1 MTLFEILDIMAI
13 HNKIMDL
20 YGMAK
25 DLEGK
30 NGIKFTVRSRK
41 LIHEIAVM
49 CNNCVSIKKYTE
61 KEKAKETREKCLESR
76 EPEDIILNMIIAIV
90 EGAEK
95 GDRALTYITPMICIP
110 LIDEM
115 LEQRD
120 KAIARNNKS

>member
-30 NGIKFTVRSRK
+30 NGIKFTTRSRK

-49 CNNCVSIKKYTE
+49 CNSCISLKKYTE
-61 KEKAKETREKCLESR
+61 KEKARKVREKCLESK
-76 EPEDIILNMIIAIV
+76 EPEEVMLNMIIAIT

-95 GDRALTYITPMICIP
+95 GDRALTYITPMLCLP

-120 KAIARNNKS
+120 KAIARDKK